1 VVRAWGGFDP
11 YYMAMIRWPMATAV
25 TAAVADLVAVG
36 TVRVGRGKAADA
48 SGGDAAKG
56 IRNVSNDTR
65 DPFIVDEAVDVLNFA
80 NANGDSIATLINF
93 ASHPE
98 SLADEN
104 TLLTADY
111 IHAVRRTV
119 ELGSVWDTAPD
130 VPGLGGEA
138 IFISGALGGMMTPL
152 GIQTT
157 SPDGNTYSTGQFE
170 KADTIG
176 QLIGEIA
183 IAAVQDGEVIANP
196 QLQFGA
202 QSFHAEVVNDSFKLA
217 FMQGI
222 FERETFEIDNK
233 MHILTEMSVIEL
245 GPVRMLS
252 VPGELLPEIA
262 VGGYDGSQMFTT
274 EVEFID
280 PNNSNPPV
288 VADAPAGPYL
298 KERIG
303 SSYTWIIGLGNDE
316 LGYILPNYDFI
327 LGFPPY
333 LSEADGDHYEE
344 TNSLGPHMED
354 MMFEQGG
361 PLVDF
366 IDWL

>member
-1 VVRAWGGFDP
+1 MTVTD
-11 YYMAMIRWPMATAV
+11 AV
-25 TAAVADLVAVG
+25 IDAIADLEDVA
-36 TVRVGRGKAADA
+36 TVTVGRGNAADA
-48 SGGDAAKG
+48 SGGNPDKG

-80 NANGDSIATLINF
+80 NAGGESIATLINF

-119 ELGSVWDTAPD
+119 ELGSTWDTAPD
-130 VPGLGGEA
+130 MPGLGGEA

-183 IAAVQDGEVIANP
+183 ITAIQNGEVIADP

-202 QSFHAEVVNDSFKLA
+202 QSFFAEVINDSFKLA

-222 FERETFEIDNK
+222 FEREVFDIDNK
-233 MHILTEMSVIEL
+233 MHIKTEMTVVEL

-280 PNNSNPPV
+280 PANTNPPV
-288 VADAPAGPYL
+288 VADAPMGPYL

-303 SSYTWIIGLGNDE
+303 STYTWIIGLGNDE
-316 LGYILPNYDFI
+316 LGYILPDYDFI

-344 TNSLGPHMED
+344 TNSLGPHMEGIV
-354 MMFEQGG
+354 FEQGG

-366 IDWL
+366 IEWL